1 MSNPKNQKFATRLG
15 VIATTVGSA
24 VGLGNIW
31 RFPYETGVHGGC
43 AFLLIYIGFILI
55 LGIPVM
61 CAEFVIGR
69 KTGRNI
75 SGAFRVL
82 THGKFWRV
90 ISVIGIAAGLIIL
103 SFYSVIAGWTLEYI
117 WQSLTGF
124 HGITSADGLHG
135 AFDAFSS
142 SNFRPVMWMVLF
154 LLINF
159 AVLRKGVTK
168 GIERV
173 SNIMMPVLFIILVVF
188 CINSLTMSG
197 AEDGMRFLF
206 KPDFSKITQDV
217 VFGAMGQ
224 AFFSLSLGLGC
235 LITYSSYF
243 TKDVQ
248 LVRSAT
254 ITASLDTLTAI
265 LSGIMIFPAVF
276 TYGLQP
282 EAGPKL
288 VFEVLPSI
296 FINMPGGIFWSTLF
310 FVLLFLASL
319 TSTISMAEIAIAY
332 FTRERNMS
340 RNGATALT
348 IGIALFFGT
357 FCALSF
363 GCLGDFTIC
372 GKTIF
377 NFFDFMASNILLPI
391 GGMIISIFTGWFLKR
406 RMVQGELGG
415 NTVASRLIIFS
426 LRYIAPI
433 CIAIV
438 FVLGLI

>member
-1 MSNPKNQKFATRLG
+1 MSTPKSQKFATRLG

-43 AFLLIYIGFILI
+43 AFLLIYICFILI

-82 THGKFWRV
+82 TRGKFWRV
-90 ISVIGIAAGLIIL
+90 ISAIGITSGLVIL
-103 SFYSVIAGWTLEYI
+103 SFYSVIAGWTMEYVY
-117 WQSLTGF
+117 QSLIGF
-124 HGITSADGLHG
+124 NGVSSEEGLHS

-142 SNFRPVMWMVLF
+142 SDFRPVMWMILF

-159 AVLRKGVTK
+159 AVLRNSVTK

-173 SNIMMPVLFIILVVF
+173 SNIMLPVLFLILVAF
-188 CINSLTMSG
+188 CVNSLTMPG
-197 AEDGMRFLF
+197 AEDGVQFLF
-206 KPDFSKITQDV
+206 KPDFSKITPDV
-217 VFGAMGQ
+217 IFGAMGQ

-243 TKDVQ
+243 NKDVK

-282 EAGPKL
+282 TAGPKL

-296 FINMPGGIFWSTLF
+296 FVNMPGGLFWSTLF
-310 FVLLFLASL
+310 FILLFLASL
-319 TSTISMAEIAIAY
+319 TSTISMGEITIAY
-332 FTRERNMS
+332 FTREHGMS
-340 RNGATALT
+340 RNRATALT
-348 IGIALFFGT
+348 VGIAMFFGT
-357 FCALSF
+357 LCALSF
-363 GCLGDFTIC
+363 GRLSDVSIF

-377 NFFDFMASNILLPI
+377 NFFDFLASNILLPI
-391 GGMIISIFTGWFLKR
+391 GGMIISIFTGWFLDR
-406 RMVQGELGG
+406 RMVTKELGG
-415 NTVASRLIIFS
+415 QHIAVRLIIFS
-426 LRYIAPI
+426 LRYIAPV
-433 CIAIV
+433 CIAAV
-438 FVLGLI
+438 FILGLM